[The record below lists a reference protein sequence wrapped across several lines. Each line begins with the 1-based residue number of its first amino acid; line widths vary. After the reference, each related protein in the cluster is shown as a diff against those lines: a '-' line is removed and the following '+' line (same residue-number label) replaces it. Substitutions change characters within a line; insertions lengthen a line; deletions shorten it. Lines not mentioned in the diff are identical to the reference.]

1 MDNTQN
7 DVMWPSTDI
16 RIQSWD
22 TTANAKNADY
32 VNVAAL
38 NCQVQRQ
45 NKKTESHH
53 IAPYYPNYLI

>member
-22 TTANAKNADY
+22 TTANAKNADH

-45 NKKTESHH
+45 NKKMESHR
-53 IAPYYPNYLI
+53 IIQII

>member
-32 VNVAAL
+32 VNVQHWTAKFNA
-38 NCQVQRQ
+38 RI
-45 NKKTESHH
+45 KKRNRTTSHR
-53 IAPYYPNYLI
+53 IIQII